1 MVEVEGYEGDL
12 ILNLLRHATLVTP
25 AAQHF
30 WISLS
35 ARYAKQLHAACL
47 QYTTNYK
54 LAGSKMFQARFCFQ
68 PDSGMLHSAT
78 RRVTVARN

>member
-35 ARYAKQLHAACL
+35 ARYAKQLHAARL
-47 QYTTNYK
+47 QHTTTNS
-54 LAGSKMFQARFCFQ
+54 LVPRCSK
-68 PDSGMLHSAT
+68 PDSASNLTQECFTLQLEELT
-78 RRVTVARN
+78 RN